1 MSTESPVDNTPV
13 TQNHRKRELTS
24 PKFDI
29 ENKKNRIAS
38 ETSDESDASESQ
50 TYTGNMASEPIDV
63 MDINAV
69 PPAGPTIT
77 IPPSE
82 MLKLSELL
90 KDTFHTEI
98 VGIVDN
104 IVKGVI
110 MGLQER
116 ITSLEKSNKDLKD
129 TNVSLTAR
137 VTFLE
142 AQADQAEQYS
152 RRNCLRISGVPET
165 PDESTDN
172 IVMSIA
178 NDIGSDIRIH
188 DIDRSHRVGNRK
200 RKRATPREIIVKFST
215 YRACASFYKQRT
227 LMKDRGHKGT
237 FINEDITKLRSEY
250 LYEAR
255 KLLKSSKLK
264 GAWSSDGT
272 ILVKDNGDKVQRI
285 NSLNDLAGFG
295 YVPPLPKPGTSAGT
309 D

>member
-13 TQNHRKRELTS
+13 TQNPRKRELTS
-24 PKFDI
+24 PEFDI

-110 MGLQER
+110 TGLQER
-116 ITSLEKSNKDLKD
+116 ITSLEKSNKDLQD

-142 AQADQAEQYS
+142 AQADQAEQYRRRNS
-152 RRNCLRISGVPET
+152 RRK
-165 PDESTDN
+165 
-172 IVMSIA
+172 
-178 NDIGSDIRIH
+178 H
-188 DIDRSHRVGNRK
+188 
-200 RKRATPREIIVKFST
+200 
-215 YRACASFYKQRT
+215 
-227 LMKDRGHKGT
+227 
-237 FINEDITKLRSEY
+237 
-250 LYEAR
+250 
-255 KLLKSSKLK
+255 
-264 GAWSSDGT
+264 
-272 ILVKDNGDKVQRI
+272 
-285 NSLNDLAGFG
+285 
-295 YVPPLPKPGTSAGT
+295 
-309 D
+309 

>member
-13 TQNHRKRELTS
+13 TQNPRKIELTS
-24 PKFDI
+24 PEFDI

-50 TYTGNMASEPIDV
+50 TYTGNMASEHIEV
-63 MDINAV
+63 MDIHDAV

-104 IVKGVI
+104 IVKAVI
-110 MGLQER
+110 TGLQER
-116 ITSLEKSNKDLKD
+116 ITSLEKSNKDLQD

-178 NDIGSDIRIH
+178 NDIDSDIRIH
-188 DIDRSHRVGNRK
+188 DIDRSHRVGNPK
-200 RKRATPREIIVKFST
+200 RKRGCEN
-215 YRACASFYKQRT
+215 
-227 LMKDRGHKGT
+227 L
-237 FINEDITKLRSEY
+237 
-250 LYEAR
+250 
-255 KLLKSSKLK
+255 
-264 GAWSSDGT
+264 
-272 ILVKDNGDKVQRI
+272 
-285 NSLNDLAGFG
+285 
-295 YVPPLPKPGTSAGT
+295 
-309 D
+309 